1 MLVFRLNGECHGS
14 AIFTSDLQFSLRGT
28 KVVKSVQQ
36 RVIDVQNFILNQVLD
51 TVPSQKKKLNSPE
64 GTKQILSKIRTRNKQ
79 SKGPWLR
86 RPDQLYTKIIKF
98 KRSMGLRVEIDTLP
112 GIETMFTNFNQ
123 IVLRR
128 PLL

>member
-1 MLVFRLNGECHGS
+1 M
-14 AIFTSDLQFSLRGT
+14 
-28 KVVKSVQQ
+28 
-36 RVIDVQNFILNQVLD
+36 QNFILNQVLD
-51 TVPSQKKKLNSPE
+51 TVPSQKKKLNAPE
-64 GTKQILSKIRTRNKQ
+64 GTKHILSKIRTRNKQ

-86 RPDQLYTKIIKF
+86 RPDQLYAKIIKF

-128 PLL
+128 PTL